1 MSSEA
6 VHAALT
12 SDCISNL
19 INFKARQ
26 LLRRPEFHGVEL
38 EEVQQELTLHVA
50 QKAHLFDP
58 KRGHVVAF
66 ITVVV
71 DTAAAIMCRSRG
83 QLKRGAGLQV
93 QSLEGSALLNEGEEM
108 SLLDRLVEDDLHRHH
123 GGQGNPDRRQ
133 QDARIDLA
141 DALER
146 LSPHLRQVAQLLMN
160 DGCETSIARD
170 LRMSRRQVRKAID
183 ELRGH
188 FRQSG
193 LAEISPRPDSP
204 ASQRHN

>member
-1 MSSEA
+1 MSIET

-19 INFKARQ
+19 IKFKARH

-38 EEVQQELTLHVA
+38 EEVQQELALHVA

-66 ITVVV
+66 IRVVV
-71 DTAAAIMCRSRG
+71 DTAAAIMCRSRRR
-83 QLKRGAGLQV
+83 LKRGPGLRV

-123 GGQGNPDRRQ
+123 GGQGSPDPRQ

-146 LSPHLRQVAQLLMN
+146 LSPRLRQVAQLLMN
-160 DGCETSIARD
+160 DGCEASIARD
-170 LRMSRRQVRKAID
+170 LRMSRRQVRKAIK
-183 ELRGH
+183 ELPGAL
-188 FRQSG
+188 S
-193 LAEISPRPDSP
+193 AVRPC
-204 ASQRHN
+204 

>member
-1 MSSEA
+1 MSHAEA

-12 SDCISNL
+12 TDCITNL
-19 INFKARQ
+19 MKFKARQ

-38 EEVQQELTLHVA
+38 EEVQQELALRVA

-71 DTAAAIMCRSRG
+71 DTAAAMMCRSRG
-83 QLKRGAGLQV
+83 RLKHGPGLQP
-93 QSLEGSALLNEGEEM
+93 QSLEGSALLNDGEEM

-123 GGQGNPDRRQ
+123 GGRGSADPC
-133 QDARIDLA
+133 ARIDMA

-146 LSPHLRQVAQLLMN
+146 LSPHLCRVAQLLMN
-160 DGCETSIARD
+160 DGCEASIARD

-188 FRQSG
+188 FRQSD
-193 LAEISPRPDSP
+193 LSEI
-204 ASQRHN
+204 

>member
-1 MSSEA
+1 MSIET
-6 VHAALT
+6 VRAALT

-19 INFKARQ
+19 IKFKARQ
-26 LLRRPEFHGVEL
+26 LLRRPEFRGAEL
-38 EEVQQELTLHVA
+38 EKVQQELTLHVA

-58 KRGHVVAF
+58 QRGHVIAF

-71 DTAAAIMCRSRG
+71 DTAAALMCRSRG
-83 QLKRGAGLQV
+83 QLKRGPGLQV
-93 QSLEGSALLNEGEEM
+93 QSLEGSALLNEGEM
-108 SLLDRLVEDDLHRHH
+108 SLLDRLVEDDLHRRR
-123 GGQGNPDRRQ
+123 GGQGVPDQRR

-146 LSPHLRQVAQLLMN
+146 LSPRLRQVAQLLMN
-160 DGCETSIARD
+160 DGGEASIARD

-188 FRQSG
+188 CRRSG
-193 LAEISPRPDSP
+193 LAES
-204 ASQRHN
+204 

>member
-1 MSSEA
+1 MSIEK

-19 INFKARQ
+19 IKFKARQ

-38 EEVQQELTLHVA
+38 EEVQQELALHVV

-83 QLKRGAGLQV
+83 QLKRGAGLRV
-93 QSLEGSALLNEGEEM
+93 QSLEGSALLNEGDET
-108 SLLDRLVEDDLHRHH
+108 SLLDLLVENDLHRHH
-123 GGQGNPDRRQ
+123 GGQGSDDPRRQ
-133 QDARIDLA
+133 IDLA
-141 DALER
+141 DALDR
-146 LSPHLRQVAQLLMN
+146 LSPLLRQVAQLFMK
-160 DGCETSIARD
+160 DGCEASIARD
-170 LRMSRRQVRKAID
+170 LGMSRRQIRKAID

-193 LAEISPRPDSP
+193 PAEISPRPDSP
-204 ASQRHN
+204 TRGRHN

>member
-1 MSSEA
+1 MSIET

-19 INFKARQ
+19 IKFKARQ
-26 LLRRPEFHGVEL
+26 LRRRPEFHGVDL

-50 QKAHLFDP
+50 RKARLFDP
-58 KRGHVVAF
+58 RRGHVVAF

-83 QLKRGAGLQV
+83 QLKRGPGLQV
-93 QSLEGSALLNEGEEM
+93 QSLEGSALVNEGAEM

-123 GGQGNPDRRQ
+123 GGRGSADPCERV
-133 QDARIDLA
+133 DLA
-141 DALER
+141 DALE
-146 LSPHLRQVAQLLMN
+146 HLPPLLRRIAQLFMN
-160 DGCETSIARD
+160 DGCEASIARD
-170 LRMSRRQVRKAID
+170 LRMSRRQVHKAIG

-188 FRQSG
+188 LRQLG
-193 LAEISPRPDSP
+193 LAES
-204 ASQRHN
+204 